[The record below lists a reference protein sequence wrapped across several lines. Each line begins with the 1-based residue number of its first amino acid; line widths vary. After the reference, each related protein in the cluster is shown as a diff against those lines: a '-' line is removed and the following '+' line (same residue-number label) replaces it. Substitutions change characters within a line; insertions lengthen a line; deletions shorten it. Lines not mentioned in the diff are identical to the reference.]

1 MQLKEGRCPNCGSIL
16 QLDAD
21 AEKGHCL
28 FCDAVFE
35 NEEAFEIAKNPSAY
49 TFPNLP
55 QPKYEG
61 PSLDPKVTAGA
72 AQQVK
77 KAKKKEKPPP
87 PPFYVPKE
95 PVELPDISLPTKV
108 KVRILLISLAV
119 IIAIVGISAP
129 IIKKRDS
136 IRAEL
141 ISDMQ
146 ALAPFS
152 IDPEQAVAIWYTSNS
167 YVMAATPD
175 TVESDDVLV
184 FYKAYCEKRA
194 ELYGLDPTNF
204 EKVYGQVSVKLVYPK
219 GGYLVDRPDS
229 QEALESGKG
238 LKVLP

>member
-77 KAKKKEKPPP
+77 KTKKKEKPPP
-87 PPFYVPKE
+87 PPVYVPKE

-129 IIKKRDS
+129 IIKKKR
-136 IRAEL
+136 
-141 ISDMQ
+141 
-146 ALAPFS
+146 F
-152 IDPEQAVAIWYTSNS
+152 DPRRT
-167 YVMAATPD
+167 D
-175 TVESDDVLV
+175 
-184 FYKAYCEKRA
+184 F
-194 ELYGLDPTNF
+194 
-204 EKVYGQVSVKLVYPK
+204 
-219 GGYLVDRPDS
+219 GYAGACS
-229 QEALESGKG
+229 FFN
-238 LKVLP
+238 